1 VAGLFAEIVLDT
13 APMNRAVVDEVEVS
27 VVIVAVAVSTK
38 GETVGET
45 EVADEDTDLTF
56 EVLTELVEVV
66 VASGCPKYV
75 DSDCEI
81 SNELKSLKVANGANG
96 FILDKGASMTEV
108 TTVLDPVN
116 VVDMFIGVGDGG
128 RAVCDDFSNA
138 PDVAT
143 PDVTKLDVTRLETS
157 SDSVRINK

>member
-1 VAGLFAEIVLDT
+1 
-13 APMNRAVVDEVEVS
+13 
-27 VVIVAVAVSTK
+27 
-38 GETVGET
+38 
-45 EVADEDTDLTF
+45 
-56 EVLTELVEVV
+56 
-66 VASGCPKYV
+66 
-75 DSDCEI
+75 
-81 SNELKSLKVANGANG
+81 
-96 FILDKGASMTEV
+96 MTEV

-143 PDVTKLDVTRLETS
+143 PDVTKLDMTRLETS